1 MSDSSAVRWL
11 ILHADDLGMNAAV
24 THGIVDGFSA
34 GLLTSTSLL
43 TNAPAAGLAVARW
56 RQLEERRSAGA
67 LPSMPRRSRVGD
79 GGAPFD
85 LGVHLNLTQGRPLTG
100 ARYPD
105 ELLYEEGRF
114 LPPGG
119 LFRQLLLGGRCW
131 RASIEQE
138 LSTQI
143 EWLLDHRLTP
153 THLNGHQYIE
163 MMPAIAEI
171 VPQLARRFSISYVRA
186 AREPGHWR
194 TSLWPGMRVAK
205 CGVSLVKQFY
215 ARRSQNRV
223 KSAGLDTSDAY
234 FGTSHAGRID
244 LALLGRF
251 LRLSARSQRIEVA
264 LHPGRETAVSSA
276 DHACPD
282 GWADPLARW
291 RPAELRLLCS
301 TDLAELLIAGGVRL
315 GRLNVRP
322 RRAAAA

>member
-11 ILHADDLGMNAAV
+11 VLHADDFGMNAAV

-79 GGAPFD
+79 GEAPFD
-85 LGVHLNLTQGRPLTG
+85 LGVHLNLTQGRPLIG
-100 ARYPD
+100 PRYRD
-105 ELLYEEGRF
+105 ELLDEEGRF

-119 LFRQLLLGGRCW
+119 LFRRLLLGAGRW
-131 RASIEQE
+131 RAAIEQE
-138 LSTQI
+138 LSAQI
-143 EWLLDHRLTP
+143 EWLLDHCLTP

-163 MMPAIAEI
+163 MMPVIAQI

-194 TSLWPGMRVAK
+194 TSLWPGMRVAQ

-215 ARRSQNRV
+215 AGRSQSRLR
-223 KSAGLDTSDAY
+223 SAGLDAADAY

-251 LRLSARSQRIEVA
+251 LQLSARRHRIEVA
-264 LHPGRETAVSSA
+264 LHPGREMADSSV
-276 DHACPD
+276 DHARAD
-282 GWADPLARW
+282 GWADPLARR
-291 RPAELRLLCS
+291 RPAELSLLCS
-301 TDLAELLIAGGVRL
+301 SDLAELLIAGDFRL
-315 GRLNVRP
+315 GRLNVRA